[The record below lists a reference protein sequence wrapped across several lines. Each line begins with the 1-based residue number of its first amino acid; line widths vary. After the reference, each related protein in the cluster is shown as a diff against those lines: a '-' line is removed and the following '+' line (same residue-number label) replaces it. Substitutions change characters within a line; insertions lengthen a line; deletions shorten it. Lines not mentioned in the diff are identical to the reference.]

1 MPNYTFKAIYIG
13 TFSDMDPDETN
24 WTSENANALVGM
36 SFGSN
41 QNPLYQQIEDLTLE
55 DADGDGIT
63 QENDMGQTPEDVTFQ
78 GASSELDSVVEYTV
92 RLSFVGGGQV
102 EATMVALQDDMGR
115 VFLAPYADGSIENDV
130 FDDAPIQS
138 IKITSL
144 FDDEYMGAYSDRD
157 PNAFVVCFAQG
168 TRLRTPAGE
177 VAVEDMQIGEYLQT
191 LDNGPQPVVWIGQEE
206 VRAAP
211 RTAPIH
217 IGAGALGRD
226 GAGRPLPAVALRVSP
241 QHRVLIASRI
251 AERLFG
257 TPEVFVPAKKLL
269 GLDGITQATG
279 AGVVRYWHV
288 MLPAHEVVFAD
299 GAPVESFLPGPM
311 ALQALSKPCRAS
323 LFATRP
329 GLRAGLGVPSL
340 ARPHAKGEKL
350 RLLLQRHE
358 KNGKAL
364 VDGDILARHGCDNQ
378 NRPGVPGYGRSV
390 LQNLAR
396 LRRQRP
402 AFAAPIAG
410 GAGVAVNG

>member
-63 QENDMGQTPEDVTFQ
+63 QENDMGQTSEDVIFQ

-92 RLSFVGGGQV
+92 RLSFVGGGRV

-115 VFLAPYADGSIENDV
+115 VFLAPYADGSIRNDV
-130 FDDAPIQS
+130 FDDAPIKS
-138 IKITSL
+138 IKITKLSG
-144 FDDEYMGAYSDRD
+144 DEYMGAYSDRD

-168 TRLRTPAGE
+168 TRLRTPTGE

-211 RTAPIH
+211 RTAPID
-217 IGAGALGRD
+217 IAAGVLGRD

-340 ARPHAKGEKL
+340 ARPHAKGGKL

-358 KNGKAL
+358 KNG
-364 VDGDILARHGCDNQ
+364 
-378 NRPGVPGYGRSV
+378 
-390 LQNLAR
+390 
-396 LRRQRP
+396 
-402 AFAAPIAG
+402 
-410 GAGVAVNG
+410 